1 MAAAKLK
8 PSSSIDRLIEPLVK
22 CLTVESAKRL
32 LSMKTDPQL
41 RARME
46 ELAEKSTAGTLTAE
60 ERQEY
65 GSYVSFGTF
74 IAILKSKARLLLDND
89 QSTR

>member
-1 MAAAKLK
+1 MPATKLK
-8 PSSSIDRLIEPLVK
+8 TSASIDRLIEPLVK

-32 LSMKTDPQL
+32 LSVKPDSQL

-46 ELAEKSTAGTLTAE
+46 ELAEKSTAGTLTTE

-74 IAILKSKARLLLDND
+74 IAILKSKARLLLAND
-89 QSTR
+89 RSH